1 MPYLL
6 SVLTD
11 QLPGDQQKLDHGLC
25 YYINKTDDVQT
36 IRATNQGICYL
47 ECVVFPN
54 ERIIFATLDDS
65 YLEINSPNLP
75 GGNGSKIECKLL
87 YI

>member
-6 SVLTD
+6 SLLSDQLTD
-11 QLPGDQQKLDHGLC
+11 TVNKVDQGLC
-25 YYINKTDDVQT
+25 YYINKSNYVQT

-47 ECVVFPN
+47 ECLVFPG
-54 ERIIFATLDDS
+54 ERVIFATLADS
-65 YLEINSPNLP
+65 YLEITSDGLQ
-75 GGNGSKIECKLL
+75 GDKIECELL